1 MEGSDMGKEDRYD
14 LKNNPI
20 SDFKIGLDTH
30 SFNVSLASRFG
41 VVEALIIQHSYYWYK
56 CNEGNEDMTKDGHT
70 WFYRSVSQIADVYPY
85 LSVDKVRRAIDRL
98 VENGILIKGN
108 YNTDKFKKANWYS
121 LSDDM
126 ISVMSGDDKREDRQN
141 AKPFGKMPN
150 HSAKCQLN
158 YKKKDSNK
166 EYKEE
171 KDESFSKKDVY
182 LPFAAEP
189 QQEYAK
195 GDKTIHKKEHAKE
208 LVDFWNDKTRDF
220 PKVRKVSPDVLS
232 DIDKLLKRGY
242 SYEDM
247 KKAIVLC
254 NSLSDFYKGK
264 EKGNTWRATF
274 QWLIHNTKNKF
285 DMILNGALHTS
296 QEQQR
301 IYQSIMEEGVES
313 QSTKYIPYT
322 EGYHLWFN
330 ENDGKYYFTGNII
343 NLADGYTKDNRPN
356 GAQVHQNGYTYTWDA
371 EKKDWDVK

>member
-1 MEGSDMGKEDRYD
+1 MEGSNMGKEDRYN

-20 SDFKIGLDTH
+20 SDLKIGLDTH

-41 VVEALIIQHSYYWYK
+41 LIEALVIQHAYYWYK
-56 CNEGNEDMTKDGHT
+56 CNKGNEDMTKDGHT

-126 ISVMSGDDKREDRQN
+126 ISVMSGDNEGDDRQN

-158 YKKKDSNK
+158 YNKEDNSK

-171 KDESFSKKDVY
+171 IDKSISKKDVN
-182 LPFAAEP
+182 LPFTAEP
-189 QQEYAK
+189 TAEYEKPKKKRNVTPKDDALFEECWIAYNRRGNKAK
-195 GDKTIHKKEHAKE
+195 AKVYWDKINEEERKNILPHIKAYVQSRDRQYQSYFERYLRDKG
-208 LVDFWNDKTRDF
+208 FND
-220 PKVRKVSPDVLS
+220 VV
-232 DIDKLLKRGY
+232 
-242 SYEDM
+242 
-247 KKAIVLC
+247 
-254 NSLSDFYKGK
+254 YKGNSILYDPERYK
-264 EKGNTWRATF
+264 EGN
-274 QWLIHNTKNKF
+274 N
-285 DMILNGALHTS
+285 
-296 QEQQR
+296 
-301 IYQSIMEEGVES
+301 IYM
-313 QSTKYIPYT
+313 PYT
-322 EGYHLWFN
+322 EGYHLWLN

-356 GAQVHQNGYTYTWDA
+356 GAQVHQNGYTYTWNA
-371 EKKDWDVK
+371 TSKEWERG